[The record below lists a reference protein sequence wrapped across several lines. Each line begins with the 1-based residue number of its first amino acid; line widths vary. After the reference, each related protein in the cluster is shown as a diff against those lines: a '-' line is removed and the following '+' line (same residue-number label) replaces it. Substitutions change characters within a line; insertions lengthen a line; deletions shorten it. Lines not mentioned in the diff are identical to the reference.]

1 MQPGKIS
8 LRLLPSGPDRV
19 GEHPV
24 RRQPPAATI
33 SALRMSP
40 NTNARPMIAE
50 PARLWQFSPM
60 TRPNFYD
67 QSGLDRMSERRSDSK
82 WIEGLLAAAE
92 TRIVPVWRARNL
104 VTAGDEPQA
113 AHLAVDEAVM
123 LLDGAGELVFL
134 GLKQGVAHFSVD
146 LSHIDDPTETPVLAE
161 RGEFVELRNVG
172 ALLSRDQGS
181 ILAYARALAHW
192 HRQHRFCGACGAPT
206 EMRESGHLRVCTD
219 ADCATH
225 HFPRT
230 DPAVI
235 MLVSRG
241 DRALLGRK
249 PEWVEGMYSALAG
262 FVEPGESLE
271 AAVAREVMEETSIEI
286 SNVRYQSSQP
296 WPFPA
301 SLMLGFYADAESE
314 DIDYNPD
321 ELEDARWFTRAEL
334 ADGGAGLASRRRS
347 DSIARRLITEWIAQ
361 D

>member
-1 MQPGKIS
+1 MRPGRNP
-8 LRLLPSGPDRV
+8 LRLLPSGPDRL

-24 RRQPPAATI
+24 RRRPPAATI
-33 SALRMSP
+33 SAVLAAP
-40 NTNARPMIAE
+40 NTRIAE
-50 PARLWQFSPM
+50 DAQLCQFLPM
-60 TRPNFYD
+60 KRPNFYD
-67 QSGLDRMSERRSDSK
+67 HSGLDRMSERRADAE
-82 WIEGLLAAAE
+82 WIDALLEAEE
-92 TRIVPVWRARNL
+92 TRIMPVWRARNF

-113 AHLAVDEAVM
+113 AHLAADEATA
-123 LLDGAGELVFL
+123 LLETAGETVFL
-134 GLKQGVAHFSVD
+134 GIKQGIAHFSVD
-146 LSHIDDPTETPVLAE
+146 LSHIEDPAQVPVLAG
-161 RGEFVELRNVG
+161 RGAFVELRSVG
-172 ALLSRDQGS
+172 ALLSRDDGS

-192 HRQHRFCGACGAPT
+192 HRQHRYCGACGAPT

-241 DRALLGRK
+241 DRALMGRK

-271 AAVAREVMEETSIEI
+271 GAVAREVMEETGIGI

-314 DIDYNPD
+314 DIAFDPA

-334 ADGGAGLASRRRS
+334 AAGGAGLASRRRS
-347 DSIARRLITEWIAQ
+347 DSIARRLITDWIAE